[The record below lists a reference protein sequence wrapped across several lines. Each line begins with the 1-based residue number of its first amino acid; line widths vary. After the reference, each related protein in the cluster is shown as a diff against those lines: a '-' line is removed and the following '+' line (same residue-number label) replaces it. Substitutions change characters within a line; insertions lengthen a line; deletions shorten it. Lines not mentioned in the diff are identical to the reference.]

1 MAGTFP
7 TLSNGQVCMYPVQRS
22 VSVATKVIRFAN
34 DTQQRFQT
42 APILN
47 AWVLEYRSLTW
58 ANLSTLR
65 TFFQTQK
72 GQFDKS
78 WTFPFD
84 GTSYTAMTF
93 DQDDFTYTETAEAI
107 NRYSVSLRC
116 RQVAK
121 SGSYSSGLSAVFPS
135 IRTGV
140 VTQLPFSTSE
150 RFKTFKVDMDSGQ
163 RYTYAARANPR
174 RAWTLEF
181 PALTNS
187 ELLTLMNFFLSMN
200 GPLSTFSFT
209 DPTTGSTYTTVRF
222 ADDTFTARYLSANV
236 RAARVE
242 LEEFA

>member
-7 TLSNGQVCMYPVQRS
+7 NLSSGQVCMYPVQRS
-22 VSVATKVIRFAN
+22 VSVATKKIRFAN
-34 DTQQRFQT
+34 DTEQRFQT

-47 AWVLEYRSLTW
+47 AWVLDYKGLTA

-93 DQDDFTYTETAEAI
+93 DQDDFTFTETADAVG
-107 NRYSVSLRC
+107 RFSLSLRV

-135 IRTGV
+135 IRSGV
-140 VTQLPFSTSE
+140 ITQLPFTASE
-150 RFKTFKVDMDSGQ
+150 RFKTLKVDMDSGQ
-163 RYTYAARANPR
+163 RYTYAARATPR

-181 PALTNS
+181 SALTAS
-187 ELLTLMNFFLSMN
+187 ELATLMNFFFSMN
-200 GPLSTFSFT
+200 GSLSTFSFT
-209 DPTTGSTYTTVRF
+209 DPNSGTTYTTVRF
-222 ADDTFTARYLSANV
+222 ADDTFVARYLSANV